1 MLSVLEVKRKLPKK
15 FVENLYNL
23 FTPVTVDKILTGLNG
38 KRNVTLRVNNLKY
51 SIQELMKQL
60 KEKNIKFERVSF
72 YNDALIIKNATEKKV
87 QNLEIYKKGY
97 IYLQSLSSM
106 IPALI
111 LNPKPGEKVLDL
123 TAAPG
128 GKTTQMAAIM
138 QNKGYI
144 LANELDKIRCQRLEY
159 NVKMQGADIVE
170 VSNRRGEIIG
180 KIYQNNFD
188 KVLLDAPCSGEG
200 TFLANDVKTYRNW
213 SEKTKLE
220 LSKMQRKL
228 LKSAVEAVKPDGL
241 IVYSTCTMNK
251 EENEQIIK
259 WAIDELK
266 VKIVSIDFELKNV
279 ISGFEVEEDEILK
292 KAIRVLPNENYEGFF
307 VAKLQKRK

>member
-213 SEKTKLE
+213 RNKTKLE

-279 ISGFEVEEDEILK
+279 ISGFEVEKDEILK
-292 KAIRVLPNENYEGFF
+292 KTIRVLPNENYEGFF